1 MYSPL
6 LFTVASQR
14 SGRFS
19 IPRLK
24 KSAGL
29 SVNRSPSKFWSSA
42 SLLKETPRRADCW
55 RESGRGGNPM
65 GQSQESRANWKNPPV
80 EFLNG
85 RFRHVCIVWSGVVM
99 LKNHSMSSTR
109 AYLLDCFLQT
119 AKLLTIAFD
128 SNGQVPLKQFI
139 MDNPLHIPP
148 DAAPSAECH
157 SCQNCLA

>member
-1 MYSPL
+1 MIYYPP
-6 LFTVASQR
+6 LFTTASQR

-29 SVNRSPSKFWSSA
+29 AVKKSSNQFWSSA
-42 SLLKETPRRADCW
+42 SLLKETPRRLLDKERKRW
-55 RESGRGGNPM
+55 RKVQRVGRM
-65 GQSQESRANWKNPPV
+65 WKNHLV

-85 RFRHVCIVWSGVVM
+85 RCRVFSVWSGVVM

-109 AYLLDCFLQT
+109 AFLLDSFLQK
-119 AKLLTIAFD
+119 AKLLTIAFCSD
-128 SNGQVPLKQFI
+128 GQVPLKQVI
-139 MDNPLHIPP
+139 MDNPLYIPP